1 MQWRISP
8 VARLAAGVAA
18 AAMALA
24 AVPLTASAEVPAT
37 DWTTVG
43 GTPAGATIQ
52 TVAGTSDGAGGCAFD
67 FSPSLAP
74 SQTVQR
80 ADEVAFSASTCQSR
94 VAFTSNALAAPAP
107 ADPSGASVMDSGS
120 VASTQTATAA
130 AAAVVPLAATHSAGY
145 VKSWYQDPPGI
156 VVNSVQNSTDWH
168 WNRRCVVAPV
178 SAGFQYHW
186 YTPSGWFLLQ
196 NNWQNNYTCAQSTSS
211 SYAHFINDIFC
222 MLHPTDVTYDR
233 NNVHGQANGTLS
245 GSVHASKIGI
255 CSPLLSFHWVLR
267 RTLN

>member
-1 MQWRISP
+1 MKWRVSP
-8 VARLAAGVAA
+8 VARLAVGLTA

-24 AVPLTASAEVPAT
+24 AVPLTASAEVSAT
-37 DWTTVG
+37 DWVALG
-43 GTPAGATIQ
+43 GTPAGATVQ

-80 ADEVAFSASTCQSR
+80 ADEVAYSASTCQSR
-94 VAFTSNALAAPAP
+94 VAYTSDARAAPEP

-120 VASTQTATAA
+120 VPSQLSSFTPPAA
-130 AAAVVPLAATHSAGY
+130 AATTHSAGY
-145 VKSWYQDPPGI
+145 AKSWYQDPPGI

-186 YTPSGWFLLQ
+186 FTPSGWFLLQ
-196 NNWQNNYTCAQSTSS
+196 NNWQNSYTCAQSTSS

-222 MLHPTDVTYDR
+222 MLHPTDVTYNR
-233 NNVHGQANGTLS
+233 NTVHGQANGTLA
-245 GSVHASKIGI
+245 GNVHASKLGI
-255 CSPLLSFHWVLR
+255 CSPLLSFHWVLK